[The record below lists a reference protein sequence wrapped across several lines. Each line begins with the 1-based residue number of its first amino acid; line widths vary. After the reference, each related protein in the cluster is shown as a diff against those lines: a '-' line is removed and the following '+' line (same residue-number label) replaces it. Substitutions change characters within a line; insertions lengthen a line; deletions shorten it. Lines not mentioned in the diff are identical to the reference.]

1 MNSMSLADKPS
12 APRKPQQLEDS
23 QPWYRQFWPW
33 VLIGLPMSAVIA
45 GIITV
50 IIAVSNRDSLVVGD
64 YYKQG
69 KAINLQREAGQR
81 AAALGLDAL
90 LRFDGNG
97 RALQLLA
104 TGEQMPDQLHL
115 QLLHPT
121 HADRDRS
128 LQLQRDASGYN
139 AELAVPLQKARW
151 YLRLQPTDARWRLS
165 GELNYPHSRSVR
177 LQPALD

>member
-1 MNSMSLADKPS
+1 MNSMSLADKP
-12 APRKPQQLEDS
+12 AAQRQRRAVEDS

-50 IIAVSNRDSLVVGD
+50 IIAASGRDSLVVGD

-90 LRFDGNG
+90 LRFDGAG
-97 RALQLLA
+97 RGLQLLV
-104 TGEQMPDQLHL
+104 TGEQMPDTLRL

-121 HADRDRS
+121 HADRDRD
-128 LQLQRDASGYN
+128 LQLRRGDGGYR

-151 YLRLQPTDARWRLS
+151 YLRLEPTDASWRLS

-177 LQPALD
+177 LQAALD